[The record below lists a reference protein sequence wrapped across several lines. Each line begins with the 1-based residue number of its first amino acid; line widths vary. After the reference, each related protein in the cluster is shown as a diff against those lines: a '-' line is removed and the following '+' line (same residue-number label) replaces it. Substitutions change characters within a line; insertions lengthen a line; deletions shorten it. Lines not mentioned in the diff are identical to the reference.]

1 MKHTRRRHL
10 QLIAAAAITPAL
22 PRVSCAQS
30 WPAKPI
36 RVIIPFT
43 AGSTIDIVARIVF
56 EPLGRQLG
64 QALVIENRG
73 GAGGTIGAVAAA
85 QAEPDG
91 YTMFLGSIAQAI
103 GPYIYPTLGYDPVA
117 DFAPVTLI
125 CHFPNVMA
133 VPNSSP
139 AKTVAEFI
147 AHAKANRGKI
157 SYASSGSGTSL
168 HLSGE
173 LFKRLAD
180 IEMTHLPYRGAGAAM
195 SDLIAGRVDVMFGNS
210 TSMLPL
216 VRQNSL
222 RGLAVTSAKRL
233 PVAAELPPIA
243 DDLPGFDLSS
253 WYSFFVPAK
262 TPPEIVR
269 RMHQDTIAALVQP
282 PIKQRFE
289 EVGAVVIGSTP
300 AELAAHLR
308 AEMEKWGRIVRDV
321 GIRVE

>member
-1 MKHTRRRHL
+1 MITRR
-10 QLIAAAAITPAL
+10 QLIALSIAMAFTPGVVGRSAK
-22 PRVSCAQS
+22 AQA
-30 WPAKPI
+30 WPN
-36 RVIIPFT
+36 RFVRIIVPFVAGGGTDFT
-43 AGSTIDIVARIVF
+43 ARI
-56 EPLGRQLG
+56 LAGRLSEAWG
-64 QALVIENRG
+64 QQVVVENRG
-73 GAGGTIGAVAAA
+73 GAGGAIGAVAAA

>member
-1 MKHTRRRHL
+1 MITRR
-10 QLIAAAAITPAL
+10 QLIALSTAMAFTPGFVGRSA
-22 PRVSCAQS
+22 RAQA
-30 WPAKPI
+30 WPS
-36 RVIIPFT
+36 RFVRIIVPFVAGGGTDFT
-43 AGSTIDIVARIVF
+43 ARI
-56 EPLGRQLG
+56 LAGRLSEVWG
-64 QALVIENRG
+64 QQVVVENRG

-91 YTMFLGSIAQAI
+91 HTMFLGSIAQAI

>member
-1 MKHTRRRHL
+1 MITRR
-10 QLIAAAAITPAL
+10 QLIARSTATAFASGLAG
-22 PRVSCAQS
+22 RSASAQA
-30 WPAKPI
+30 WPN
-36 RVIIPFT
+36 RFVRIIVPFVAGGGTDFT
-43 AGSTIDIVARIVF
+43 ARILAGKLSEVW
-56 EPLGRQLG
+56 G
-64 QALVIENRG
+64 QQVVVENRG
-73 GAGGTIGAVAAA
+73 GAGGTIGAVAAS

-91 YTMFLGSIAQAI
+91 YTMFLGSITQAI

-117 DFAPVTLI
+117 DFSPVTLI
-125 CHFPNVMA
+125 CHFPNIMV
-133 VPNSSP
+133 VPMSSP

-180 IEMTHLPYRGAGAAM
+180 IEMTHVPYRGAGPAM
-195 SDLIAGRVDVMFGNS
+195 NDLIAGRVDAMFGNS

-222 RGLAVTSAKRL
+222 RGLAVTSAKRV
-233 PVAAELPPIA
+233 PVAPELPPIA
-243 DDLPGFDLSS
+243 DELPGFDVSS

-262 TPPEIVR
+262 TPPDIVR
-269 RMHQDTIAALVQP
+269 RMHQDTVAALAQP
-282 PIKQRFE
+282 AIRSRFE
-289 EVGAVVIGSTP
+289 EIGAVVIGSTP

-308 AEMEKWGRIVRDV
+308 AEMDKWGRIVRDA